1 VPSPSLDGEGH
12 APARPRAGPGAD
24 LRALLERER
33 PLVVPG
39 CADALTALLAVDVGF
54 QAVYATGAGI
64 SNAMLGLP
72 DLGLASFAEICGQ
85 AARICEAVEVPVIA
99 DLDTGYG
106 NALNA
111 RRVVR
116 AFERAGVAAVQIED
130 QAFPT
135 LRTPDHGGDT
145 RCLTPGA
152 CVARSCAVAPA
163 AASSSTWRTCRPTAA
178 PSRRCC

>member
-130 QAFPT
+130 QAFP
-135 LRTPDHGGDT
+135 RY
-145 RCLTPGA
+145 
-152 CVARSCAVAPA
+152 APQTMEA
-163 AASSSTWRTCRPTAA
+163 IRDA
-178 PSRRCC
+178 